1 MPAKERDL
9 SVLFADV
16 SGSARLYEKFG
27 DNAALQAVDRC
38 LKRIERAVTGHRGRV
53 VKTIGDE
60 VMAVFESV
68 DDAFQAAIE
77 MQQSVSDLPL
87 VAGIKLAIRVGF
99 QHGPVIEE
107 HEMGRGD
114 VFGDCVNMAARLA
127 GLAKPAQILIASQ
140 TQAALTNLLQLSTR
154 DLAQMSVRGKSGEI
168 HVFEVVWQTSADLT
182 MVGSSAPTRM
192 GGQGAQ
198 LRVSYAGE
206 VILLGDL
213 KTTMNMGRDTAC
225 EVAVRDRRAS
235 RNHARIERR
244 GEKFVLIDQSTNG
257 TFVTFTGEPELFL
270 RREEV
275 VLHGSGCI
283 CFAAPAVSGDADC
296 AEFEHL

>member
-198 LRVSYAGE
+198 LRVSYAGD

>member
-192 GGQGAQ
+192 GAGGAT
-198 LRVSYAGE
+198 AG
-206 VILLGDL
+206 ILCRGCHSA
-213 KTTMNMGRDTAC
+213 GRPKNDDEHGARSGMRGGG
-225 EVAVRDRRAS
+225 ARPSRIAQSRQNRAARGKVRTDRS
-235 RNHARIERR
+235 KYEWH
-244 GEKFVLIDQSTNG
+244 LCY
-257 TFVTFTGEPELFL
+257 
-270 RREEV
+270 
-275 VLHGSGCI
+275 LHGRTRAVFAPGRSGI
-283 CFAAPAVSGDADC
+283 AR
-296 AEFEHL
+296 